1 MKQRN
6 RGFTLIELVVVI
18 VILGILSAVAL
29 PKFIDI
35 STEARTAAVQGMAG
49 GVSSA
54 SAINYGARKAN
65 STKGIALNQQNVCDA
80 AILGPLLS
88 SSADL
93 ADVTKYKISGPGDCS
108 AAASDGVAKACTI
121 TDAKAPTIKADAQ
134 VICANP

>member
-54 SAINYGARKAN
+54 SAINYGAHKAN
-65 STKGIALNQQNVCDA
+65 SAKGIVLSQKDVCDA
-80 AILGPLLS
+80 VVLGGLLS

-93 ADVTKYKISGPGDCS
+93 TDATKYKVSGPGDCS
-108 AAASDGVAKACTI
+108 APASDGVAVACTI
-121 TDAKAPTIKADAQ
+121 TDVKAPTIKANAQ